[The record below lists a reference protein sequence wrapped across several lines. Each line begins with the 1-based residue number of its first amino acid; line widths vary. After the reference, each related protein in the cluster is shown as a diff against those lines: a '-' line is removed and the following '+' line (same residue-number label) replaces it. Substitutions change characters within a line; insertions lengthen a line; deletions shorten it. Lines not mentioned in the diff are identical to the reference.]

1 MNVYEKFL
9 FEVLFLLACPK
20 IASQAG
26 KQGEWWERREWSLGE
41 GMGRMW
47 AEVRKYWKKWKNVIE

>member
-1 MNVYEKFL
+1 MNVYKKFL

-20 IASQAG
+20 IASRAG
-26 KQGEWWERREWSLGE
+26 KQGEWWERWEWSREG